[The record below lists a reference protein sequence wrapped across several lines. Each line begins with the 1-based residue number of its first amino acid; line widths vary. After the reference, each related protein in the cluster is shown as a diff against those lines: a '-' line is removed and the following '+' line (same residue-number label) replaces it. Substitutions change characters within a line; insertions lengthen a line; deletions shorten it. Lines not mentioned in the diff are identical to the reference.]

1 MIRVLVV
8 DDSAVVRKVLSEELS
23 KAPDIEVV
31 DTAVDPYVARE
42 KIMRLRPD
50 VLTLDIEMPRMD
62 GLEFLEKLMAAQPMP
77 VVIVSSL
84 TPRHSA
90 MAMKALALG
99 AVEVLC
105 KPGSQFS
112 APDVGRDLVRAVRA
126 AALAHVSQMRAP
138 LPAQIAKS
146 SRSGAGTQAYT
157 SGQHLFAIGSSTGG
171 PRAVEA
177 LLSALPADA
186 PGTIIVQHMPPNF
199 TAPFAERLNSVCAL
213 EVREA
218 AEGDI
223 VVPGRAFVAPGGKH
237 LLVEKSGARYVL
249 RLKDGP
255 AVHYQKPAVDPTFQ
269 SIARVAGASTVATIL
284 TGMGADG
291 ARGLLALR
299 EAGART
305 FAEDESTC
313 VVFGMPREALK
324 LGAAERSVPLPQ
336 MAATMLEALER
347 LRTHAA

>member
-8 DDSAVVRKVLSEELS
+8 DDSAVVRKVLSDELS

-62 GLEFLEKLMAAQPMP
+62 GLEFLSKLMAAHPIP

-84 TPRHSA
+84 TPRNSE

-112 APDVGRDLVRAVRA
+112 APDVGRDVVRAVRSA
-126 AALAHVSQMRAP
+126 AGATVRKIQTPLATQVAKKAP
-138 LPAQIAKS
+138 LT
-146 SRSGAGTQAYT
+146 GASAYT

-177 LLSALPADA
+177 LLTALPADA
-186 PGTIIVQHMPPNF
+186 PGTIIVQHMPADF
-199 TAPFAERLNSVCAL
+199 TKPFAERLDSVCAM

-218 AEGDI
+218 SEGDF

-255 AVHYQKPAVDPTFQ
+255 PVHYQKPAVDPTFQ
-269 SIARVAGASTVATIL
+269 SIARVAGPHTVATIL

-313 VVFGMPREALK
+313 IVFGMPREALK
-324 LGAAERSVPLPQ
+324 LGAAERAVPLPQ

-347 LRTHAA
+347 LRTRAA

>member
-105 KPGSQFS
+105 KPDSQFS

-126 AALAHVSQMRAP
+126 AAQAHVSQIRAP
-138 LPAQIAKS
+138 LPSAIAK
-146 SRSGAGTQAYT
+146 GARAAAHAQAYT
-157 SGQHLFAIGSSTGG
+157 SGQQLFAIGSSTGG

-177 LLSALPADA
+177 LLSALPADT

-199 TAPFAERLNSVCAL
+199 TAPFAERLNSVCAMD
-213 EVREA
+213 VREA

-223 VVPGRAFVAPGGKH
+223 VVPGRAFVAPGGRH

-255 AVHYQKPAVDPTFQ
+255 QVHYQKPAVDPTFQ
-269 SIARVAGASTVATIL
+269 SIARVAGPSTVATIL

-313 VVFGMPREALK
+313 VVFGMPREALR
-324 LGAAERSVPLPQ
+324 LCAAERSVPLPE
-336 MAATMLEALER
+336 MAATMLEALAR
-347 LRTHAA
+347 MRAAAV

>member
-1 MIRVLVV
+1 MIRVLVI
-8 DDSAVVRKVLSEELS
+8 DDSAVVRKVLGEELA

-31 DTAVDPYVARE
+31 GTAVDPYVARE
-42 KIMRLRPD
+42 KILQLRPD

-84 TPRHSA
+84 TPRNSA
-90 MAMKALALG
+90 LALKALALG

-126 AALAHVSQMRAP
+126 AALARLSALRPAPASASCHPARAP
-138 LPAQIAKS
+138 AS
-146 SRSGAGTQAYT
+146 AGYS
-157 SGQHLFAIGSSTGG
+157 SGQELFAIGSSTGG

-177 LLSALPADA
+177 LLCSLPADA
-186 PGTIIVQHMPPNF
+186 PGTIIVQHMPQNF
-199 TAPFAERLNSVCAL
+199 TAAFAARLDSVCAL

-218 AEGDI
+218 AEGDF
-223 VVPGRAFVAPGGKH
+223 VVPGRAFVAPGGRH
-237 LLVEKSGARYVL
+237 LLLEKSGARYVL

-255 AVHYQKPAVDPTFQ
+255 QVHYQKPAVDPTFQ
-269 SIARVAGASTVATIL
+269 SIARVAGPSTVATIL

-313 VVFGMPREALK
+313 VVFGMPREALR
-324 LGAAERSVPLPQ
+324 LGAAERAVPLPE
-336 MAATMLEALER
+336 MAATMLEALAR
-347 LRTHAA
+347 MRAPAV

>member
-8 DDSAVVRKVLSEELS
+8 DDSAVVRKVLSDELS

-42 KIMRLRPD
+42 KILRLRPD

-62 GLEFLEKLMAAQPMP
+62 GLEFLSKLMAAQPMP

-84 TPRHSA
+84 TPRNSE

-126 AALAHVSQMRAP
+126 ASAAHVRRISTPLAAP
-138 LPAQIAKS
+138 VQKKELAA
-146 SRSGAGTQAYT
+146 GASAYT

-171 PRAVEA
+171 PRAVET
-177 LLSALPADA
+177 LLSALPGDA
-186 PGTIIVQHMPPNF
+186 PGTIIVQHMPADF
-199 TAPFAERLNSVCAL
+199 TGPFAQRLNSISAM

-218 AEGDI
+218 LDGDF

-255 AVHYQKPAVDPTFQ
+255 PVHYQKPAVDPTFQ
-269 SIARVAGASTVATIL
+269 SIARVAGPSTIATIL

-291 ARGLLALR
+291 ASGLLALR

-313 VVFGMPREALK
+313 IVFGMPREALK
-324 LGAAERSVPLPQ
+324 LGAAERSVPLPE
-336 MAATMLEALER
+336 MAGAMLEALR
-347 LRTHAA
+347 KLRNQAA

>member
-1 MIRVLVV
+1 LIRVLVV

-126 AALAHVSQMRAP
+126 AALAHVSQMLAP

-171 PRAVEA
+171 PRAVET

>member
-1 MIRVLVV
+1 
-8 DDSAVVRKVLSEELS
+8 
-23 KAPDIEVV
+23 VV

-62 GLEFLEKLMAAQPMP
+62 GLEFLSKLMAAQPMP

-84 TPRHSA
+84 TPRNSA

-105 KPGSQFS
+105 KPGTQFS

-126 AALAHVSQMRAP
+126 AAAARVAQIRPVAAAAAP
-138 LPAQIAKS
+138 TKTGLPAQPA
-146 SRSGAGTQAYT
+146 AYS
-157 SGQHLFAIGSSTGG
+157 SGQQLFAIGSSTGG

-177 LLSALPADA
+177 LLSALPGDA
-186 PGTIIVQHMPPNF
+186 PGTIIVQHMPANF
-199 TAPFAERLNSVCAL
+199 TGPFAERLNSVCAMD
-213 EVREA
+213 VREA
-218 AEGDI
+218 ADGDI
-223 VVPGRAFVAPGGKH
+223 VVPGRAFVAPGGRH
-237 LLVEKSGARYVL
+237 LLLEKSGARYVL

-255 AVHYQKPAVDPTFQ
+255 QVHYQKPAVDPTFQ
-269 SIARVAGASTVATIL
+269 SIARVAGPYTVATIL

-313 VVFGMPREALK
+313 IVFGMPHEALK
-324 LGAAERSVPLPQ
+324 LSAAERAVPLPQ
-336 MAATMLEALER
+336 MAATMLEALAR
-347 LRTHAA
+347 MRTQAA

>member
-8 DDSAVVRKVLSEELS
+8 DDSAVVRKILAGELS

-42 KIMRLRPD
+42 KILRLRPD

-62 GLEFLEKLMAAQPMP
+62 GLEFLSKLMAAQPMP

-84 TPRHSA
+84 TPRNSE

-126 AALAHVSQMRAP
+126 AASARVRRIDKPLAGPVEKKSTVSG
-138 LPAQIAKS
+138 S
-146 SRSGAGTQAYT
+146 QAYS

-177 LLSALPADA
+177 LLSQLPGDA
-186 PGTIIVQHMPPNF
+186 PGTIIVQHMPADF
-199 TAPFAERLNSVCAL
+199 TGPFAQRLNSISAM

-218 AEGDI
+218 CDGDF

-237 LLVEKSGARYVL
+237 LLMEKSGARYVL

-255 AVHYQKPAVDPTFQ
+255 PVHYQKPAVDPTFQ
-269 SIARVAGASTVATIL
+269 SIAQVAGPSTIATIL

-313 VVFGMPREALK
+313 IVFGMPREALK
-324 LGAAERSVPLPQ
+324 LGAAERSVPLPE
-336 MAATMLEALER
+336 MAGAMLEALR
-347 LRTHAA
+347 KLRNQAA